1 VIGNEISRWGL
12 SALFVGLGAW
22 YLAGAGREL
31 FPAGR
36 RRPGPAASAGLHVS
50 MCVVM
55 IGMWWSWGAGI
66 PAIAQVTV
74 FTAGGGWFAGQ
85 ALFGARAGAGNAA
98 EPAGGL
104 AGGHGASWYHA
115 GMMAAMVW
123 MAVAMS
129 ALTAPATV
137 LASAGTAGAAEPM
150 GSMAGMAAG
159 AGPGLAAMAMDVPAW
174 WVSAGCLLACA
185 AFFAAALYFAVTLF
199 CAAAPGRRP
208 RRGSLLGTG
217 TGALMAA
224 GMAVTFLEMART

>member
-1 VIGNEISRWGL
+1 MIGNEVSRWVL
-12 SALFVGLGAW
+12 SALFAGLGAW
-22 YLAGAGREL
+22 YLAAAGRDL

-36 RRPGPAASAGLHVS
+36 CRRPGPAASAGLHVS
-50 MCVVM
+50 MCGVM
-55 IGMWWSWGAGI
+55 LGMSWSWGAGI

-85 ALFGARAGAGNAA
+85 ALFGVRTGAGNAA
-98 EPAGGL
+98 EPVGGL

-129 ALTAPATV
+129 ALTAPAPV
-137 LASAGTAGAAEPM
+137 PASTGTAGTAETM

-159 AGPGLAAMAMDVPAW
+159 AGPGPSAMAMGAPAW
-174 WVSAGCLLACA
+174 WVSGGCLLACA
-185 AFFAAALYFAVTLF
+185 AFFGAALYFA
-199 CAAAPGRRP
+199 AALWRHRGRGVLPGA
-208 RRGSLLGTG
+208 G

-224 GMAVTFLEMART
+224 GMAVTFLEIART